1 MASQGE
7 PSLRTLGFQCP
18 SHASA
23 LTQDAHIVSAFLLVC
38 LNEVVEGV
46 REVLEQCILF
56 VHFQPQ
62 DAVQELGDGTVWR

>member
-1 MASQGE
+1 
-7 PSLRTLGFQCP
+7 
-18 SHASA
+18 
-23 LTQDAHIVSAFLLVC
+23 
-38 LNEVVEGV
+38 VVEGV